1 MYIPQKFPLNA
12 KERKTLFLWF
22 PRVSLL
28 AQLLHSIW
36 DFRMWWMDYT
46 PPQLLFPLPPLSLSL
61 SRLIFLKMFLLFN
74 PCHCQQA
81 WREGRRC
88 QWKQVFQKAAW
99 DLHGSK
105 SSTPNLGEKQACC
118 QFDTTLRN
126 HAETGLLQHRK
137 TQSRPY
143 NERPRWT
150 ITQPCQRI
158 LALIC
163 YSFGWS
169 GFPWTTRNF
178 IF

>member
-1 MYIPQKFPLNA
+1 MPKKEKHCSSDFLVFPCWPSSFTAFEIFGCGGWTIP
-12 KERKTLFLWF
+12 
-22 PRVSLL
+22 
-28 AQLLHSIW
+28 
-36 DFRMWWMDYT
+36 